1 MKKAYLRLNLIYQ
14 GLFCAL
20 LVDHMR
26 LVFFLVIGLFAIPAG
41 WGANL
46 GASYDAD
53 TYYFTQTYNEVRTG
67 SLNSGTFHVGQ
78 HFLATN
84 PTYDG
89 HFNFGAVLFNDL
101 SSFSAAGPK
110 ILSLNVKDFKTPAA
124 VVPGYQ
130 GPPLYNYL
138 STGNFRLAVVALT
151 ADFTETAITADLPGW
166 YQTHLFSRPRIA
178 QVDVTTSG
186 IFQIDV
192 TGAVNS
198 WISAPQTNF
207 GFGLIGVASTPE
219 ASTLRLY
226 SMESAG
232 NFGPVLIP
240 EPGSSAL
247 FSVGIGLFL
256 MFRRRARA

>member
-1 MKKAYLRLNLIYQ
+1 MTWLLI
-14 GLFCAL
+14 L
-20 LVDHMR
+20 LV
-26 LVFFLVIGLFAIPAG
+26 GLLSGLQAQA
-41 WGANL
+41 ANL

-67 SLNSGTFHVGQ
+67 ALNSGTFHVGQ

-89 HFNFGAVLFNDL
+89 HFNFGAVRFGDL
-101 SSFSAAGPK
+101 SYFSAEGPK
-110 ILSLNVKDFKTPAA
+110 ILSLHVRDFKTPAA

-151 ADFTETAITADLPGW
+151 ADFTETAITADLSAW

-178 QVDVTTSG
+178 QIDVTTTG

-192 TGAVNS
+192 SETVAS
-198 WISAPQTNF
+198 WISAPETNF
-207 GFGLIGVASTPE
+207 GFGLIGLASTPE

-226 SMESAG
+226 SMESVG
-232 NFGPVLIP
+232 NFGPALIP
-240 EPGSSAL
+240 EPGAGAMLS
-247 FSVGIGLFL
+247 IGLGAL
-256 MFRRRARA
+256 LLRRRRARS

>member
-1 MKKAYLRLNLIYQ
+1 MGWLLFLLIGFFPNLQ
-14 GLFCAL
+14 AQ
-20 LVDHMR
+20 
-26 LVFFLVIGLFAIPAG
+26 AAT
-41 WGANL
+41 L
-46 GASYDAD
+46 GATYDAD

-67 SLNSGTFHVGQ
+67 SSNSGTFHVGQ

-89 HFNFGAVLFNDL
+89 HFNFGAVRFDNL
-101 SSFSAAGPK
+101 SSFAIGGPK
-110 ILSLNVKDFKTPAA
+110 LLSLQVKDFKIPAA

-151 ADFTETAITADLPGW
+151 ADFTETAATANLSAW

-178 QVDVTTSG
+178 EVEVTTSG

-192 TGAVNS
+192 TGAVDG

-219 ASTLRLY
+219 ASTLRIY

-247 FSVGIGLFL
+247 FSFGIGILL
-256 MFRRRARA
+256 MFRRRFRA

>member
-1 MKKAYLRLNLIYQ
+1 MRPVFLLLI
-14 GLFCAL
+14 GVFAL
-20 LVDHMR
+20 CEGR
-26 LVFFLVIGLFAIPAG
+26 A
-41 WGANL
+41 ANL

-67 SLNSGTFHVGQ
+67 ALNSGTFHVGQ

-89 HFNFGAVLFNDL
+89 HFNFGAVLFSDL
-101 SSFSAAGPK
+101 SSFSAGGPK
-110 ILSLNVKDFKTPAA
+110 ALSLNVKDFKTPAA

-178 QVDVTTSG
+178 EVDVTTFG

-192 TGAVNS
+192 TGAVDG

-219 ASTLRLY
+219 ASTLRFY
-226 SMESAG
+226 SIESAG

-247 FSVGIGLFL
+247 LSLGMGALL
-256 MFRRRARA
+256 LFRRRARG